1 MNSKNKVKRMTAVVV
16 VESPSKAKTINKYL
30 GKDYSVIASF
40 GHIRDLP
47 SKDGS
52 VEPDNNFTMHY
63 QVPKDSEKHIKDIV
77 RLMKNADTLYLATD
91 PDREGEAISW
101 HVLEEL
107 KQRVKHDFKVHR
119 IEFHEITK
127 KAVTEAVKKPREIA
141 MPMVN
146 AQQARRALD
155 YLVGFNLSPVL
166 WRKVRG
172 GLSAGRVQ
180 SVALRLI
187 CEREIE
193 IKNFV
198 KQEYWSVQA
207 SLTNDGSK
215 PFVAKLTHFN
225 GEKLDKFSLNSE
237 TSTMAVVNAIQ
248 GNDFIVKD
256 IERKES
262 KRNPSAPFTTSTLQQ
277 EASRKLR
284 FGARKT
290 MQVAQQLYE
299 GVSLG
304 GETVGLIT
312 YMRTD
317 SFTLSSEAIQGC
329 REQIETM
336 YGADY
341 VPKSPRVFKTKSK
354 NAQEAH
360 EAIRPTSLSRTPES
374 MRSYLDDDQY
384 KLYDL
389 IWKRTI
395 ASQMEQARLDQTGI
409 NIVAGDAI
417 FRATGS
423 IVTFAGF
430 LKVYR
435 EGMDDNQ
442 DDGMDDK
449 LLPSMNTE
457 DVLDCKELKPEQH
470 FTEPPP
476 RYSEATLVKS
486 LEEKGIGRPST
497 FAAIV
502 STIRDRGYVK
512 LEQRRFK
519 PEDIG
524 MVVNKF
530 LTEHFSTYVDYDFTA
545 NMEDD
550 LDAISRGEQEWIP
563 MMEAFWSPFKALV
576 DDKMQSVRKSDV
588 TSEKTGEAC
597 PSCGKGELLIRLGK
611 YGKFKGCS
619 NYPECRHIE
628 NLEGNTAAENM
639 EKQEQKS
646 TGIQCPKCKEN
657 DIVEKKSRR
666 GKIFY
671 GCAGYPKCDYA
682 LWDKPIE
689 EACPSCKNAFIT
701 VKETKRYGEVK
712 KCPNCDWQDPPAP
725 AKKEPAKKAEK
736 KDA

>member
-1 MNSKNKVKRMTAVVV
+1 MTAVVV
-16 VESPSKAKTINKYL
+16 VESPAKAKTINKYL
-30 GKDYSVIASF
+30 GNDYSVIASF

-52 VEPDNNFTMHY
+52 VEPDNDFAMHY
-63 QVPKDSEKHIKDIV
+63 QVPKDSEKHIRDIAK
-77 RLMKNADTLYLATD
+77 LMKNADTLYLATD

-127 KAVTEAVKKPREIA
+127 KAVTEAVQNPRELA
-141 MPMVN
+141 MDMVN

-187 CEREIE
+187 CERELE
-193 IKNFV
+193 IQNFV
-198 KQEYWSVQA
+198 KEEYWSVEA
-207 SLTNDGSK
+207 SLSTDGSK
-215 PFVAKLTHFN
+215 EFTAKLTHFD
-225 GEKLDKFSLNSE
+225 GEKLSKFSLNSE
-237 TSTMAVVNAIQ
+237 TSTLAVVNAIQ
-248 GNDFIVKD
+248 GNDFIVQE
-256 IERKES
+256 IERKET

-299 GVSLG
+299 GVNLG

-317 SFTLSSEAIQGC
+317 SFTLSQEAIEGC
-329 REQIETM
+329 RSQIAKM
-336 YGADY
+336 YGEEY

-360 EAIRPTSLSRTPES
+360 EAIRPTSLSRTPEG
-374 MRSYLDDDQY
+374 MRSVLDDDQY

-395 ASQMEQARLDQTGI
+395 ACQMEQARLDQTGI
-409 NIVAGDAI
+409 NIIAGPGV

-423 IVTFAGF
+423 IVTFPGF

-435 EGMDDNQ
+435 EGVDDNQ

-449 LLPSMNTE
+449 LLPSMNE
-457 DVLDCKELKPEQH
+457 GDNLDCKELKPEQH

-497 FAAIV
+497 YAAIV

-512 LEQRRFK
+512 LEQRRFM

-530 LTEHFSTYVDYDFTA
+530 LTEHFTTYVDYNFTA

-550 LDAISRGEQEWIP
+550 LDEISLGNKEWIP
-563 MMEAFWSPFKALV
+563 MMKEFWSPFKALI
-576 DDKMQSVRKSDV
+576 DDKMESVRKSDV
-588 TSEKTGEAC
+588 TSEKTGETC
-597 PSCGKGELLIRLGK
+597 PTCNKGELLIRLGK

-628 NLEGNTAAENM
+628 NLEGNTADTDR
-639 EKQEQKS
+639 EKPEFKS
-646 TGIQCPKCKEN
+646 TGVQCPQCKEN

-671 GCAGYPKCDYA
+671 GCGGYPKCQYA
-682 LWDKPIE
+682 LWDKPVMN
-689 EACPSCKNAFIT
+689 ACPKCNNPFT
-701 VKETKRYGEVK
+701 TEKETKRFGLVK
-712 KCPNCDWQDPPAP
+712 KCPNCEWQDPPAP
-725 AKKEPAKKAEK
+725 EKKTAAKKDEK